1 LDGVINGRS
10 DYKKEIRYLKKYL
23 EINIGNLVFLDRI
36 FNDIVISRIQE
47 ARDENDER
55 VYGK

>member
-1 LDGVINGRS
+1 L
-10 DYKKEIRYLKKYL
+10 EKYL
-23 EINIGNLVFLDRI
+23 EVNIWNLIFLDGI
-36 FNDIVISRIQE
+36 FDYIVISRIQE

>member
-1 LDGVINGRS
+1 LDRVIDGWP

-23 EINIGNLVFLDRI
+23 EVDIWNLIFLDRI
-36 FNDIVISRIQE
+36 FDDIIISRIQE